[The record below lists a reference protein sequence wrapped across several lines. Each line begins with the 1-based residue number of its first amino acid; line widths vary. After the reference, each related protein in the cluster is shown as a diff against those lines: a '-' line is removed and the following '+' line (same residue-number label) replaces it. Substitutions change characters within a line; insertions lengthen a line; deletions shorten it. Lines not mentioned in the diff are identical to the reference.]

1 MGRPKKYTARAL
13 ARAVE
18 AYFDSI
24 TREIEVTERV
34 DTGRRDGQGHTVFEI
49 KPVTNKLGQV
59 VRMTEFVVPPSV
71 KDLCDRLGINRS
83 TWADYA
89 DPDKHPEL
97 ADIVREACERM
108 KAWNERELVTRPGK
122 DVRGIIFNLQ
132 ANYGYGVRPEPATA
146 AQEDDPITRSLK
158 EAAHALTQTTGDPPL
173 ALHGKDG
180 AHL

>member
-13 ARAVE
+13 SKAVD

-24 TREIEVTERV
+24 TREVEITERV
-34 DTGRRDGQGHTVFEI
+34 DTGRRDGRGHRIFETR
-49 KPVTNKLGQV
+49 PVTNKLGQV
-59 VRMTEFVVPPSV
+59 VRTTEFVVPPSV
-71 KDLCDRLGINRS
+71 KDLCDWLGINRS

-89 DPDKHPEL
+89 DPDRRPEL

-108 KAWNERELVTRPGK
+108 KAWNERELITRPGK

-132 ANYGYGVRPEPATA
+132 ANYGYGARTEPAPA

-158 EAAHALTQTTGDPPL
+158 EAAHALAQAAGDTAL
-173 ALHGKDG
+173 ALRRKDG

>member
-13 ARAVE
+13 SKAVD

-24 TREIEVTERV
+24 TREVEITERV
-34 DTGRRDGQGHTVFEI
+34 DTGRRDGQGHRIFET
-49 KPVTNKLGQV
+49 KPVTNKLGQT
-59 VRMTEFVVPPSV
+59 VRTTEYIVPPSV
-71 KDLCDRLGINRS
+71 RDLCHALGITGA
-83 TWADYA
+83 TWANYA

-97 ADIVREACERM
+97 AGIVGEACERM

-132 ANYGYGVRPEPATA
+132 ANYGYGVRTDPAPA
-146 AQEDDPITRSLK
+146 AQKDDPITRSLK

-173 ALHGKDG
+173 ALHGENG